1 MSSSRQLRWPLR
13 AINVVGRG
21 LHRLGIAPK
30 LELDLLLDRARAE
43 AKLDDFGSDRFREP
57 LTAMLEDLRDMG
69 ADLNLIGRLGLGR
82 DFQRNLVAR
91 LRIKEL
97 LRRHPEIREQEILAP
112 IIIVASPRT
121 GTTMLHNMLAE
132 LPGVTAPRLW
142 EMLEPVP
149 FDFELPDQPGHV
161 DPARQATA
169 KSLQL
174 ESERALPQLAA
185 IHPVNWDWADEC
197 LWSLCNSLFSEVYLA
212 RVDPPRYRRL
222 VETGDWSWALAEHR
236 ELLQILQ
243 WQRNHGAH
251 EPMQWILKAPGHTL
265 RMPAL
270 MEVFPD
276 ARVLRTH
283 RDPRQSIASMCSL
296 TEVGHL
302 AANHRH
308 DLHRVGRE
316 VLSTWVDAGLERFAA
331 FELDP
336 AQCFDLDFRRLMTE
350 PFVAVAEAFAHFGLA
365 PPDPQPMQAWL
376 DANPRHG
383 RGKHRYELE
392 RYGISEAQ
400 ALEHT
405 TVYRERFAAWL

>member
-197 LWSLCNSLFSEVYLA
+197 LW
-212 RVDPPRYRRL
+212 
-222 VETGDWSWALAEHR
+222 
-236 ELLQILQ
+236 
-243 WQRNHGAH
+243 
-251 EPMQWILKAPGHTL
+251 
-265 RMPAL
+265 
-270 MEVFPD
+270 
-276 ARVLRTH
+276 
-283 RDPRQSIASMCSL
+283 
-296 TEVGHL
+296 
-302 AANHRH
+302 
-308 DLHRVGRE
+308 
-316 VLSTWVDAGLERFAA
+316 
-331 FELDP
+331 
-336 AQCFDLDFRRLMTE
+336 
-350 PFVAVAEAFAHFGLA
+350 
-365 PPDPQPMQAWL
+365 
-376 DANPRHG
+376 
-383 RGKHRYELE
+383 
-392 RYGISEAQ
+392 
-400 ALEHT
+400 
-405 TVYRERFAAWL
+405 